1 MAEGNDPLSGAGN
14 AARGS
19 QYPLE
24 FEESRLGF
32 AHRESDPPL
41 SCGCKGIRSCLI
53 CERQKGES
61 EREARPQ
68 KKYAFTYDTATSL
81 AVADDPNLAGWA
93 FQFPGV
99 FQLDNFV
106 SEEEELE
113 LVHLMDQNEWKPSQS
128 GRMKQDYGPK
138 VNFKK
143 QKLKAGGFSGLP
155 SFSRMIVDRMRQH
168 KFLEGFKPVEQCNLD
183 YSPMR
188 GSAINPHFD
197 DSWLW
202 GERLISLNLLSDTI
216 LSMSCDSQDLL
227 SFSKTGTARSCRSSS
242 VHGSSVFHSI
252 PYNEIE
258 VAVHLPRRSLVVLY
272 GAARYQ
278 WQHAIHRYNIRSRR
292 ICCTFR
298 ELSIEFSCGGKQEAL
313 GETLLGVA
321 LCFQG
326 SPV

>member
-1 MAEGNDPLSGAGN
+1 MLNVASIWNGGCMAEGNDPLSGAGN

-61 EREARPQ
+61 EREARP
-68 KKYAFTYDTATSL
+68 
-81 AVADDPNLAGWA
+81 
-93 FQFPGV
+93 
-99 FQLDNFV
+99 
-106 SEEEELE
+106 
-113 LVHLMDQNEWKPSQS
+113 
-128 GRMKQDYGPK
+128 QDYGPK

-227 SFSKTGTARSCRSSS
+227 SFSKTDNLMSWESGSGQTSIPTLAGTARSCRSSS